1 MFVTCIKS
9 TNENGTSCSSG
20 RYGLW
25 NTFRSSSGSQG
36 IPSGLLHSNPPCTYI
51 NILVRISTG
60 SRSPTFGS
68 LNPDPQKYPRS
79 PMKVTKYNPKCTKI
93 IFCSQKHDLHELWKD
108 KGLVKT
114 KFLVWNSP
122 ITEEKWGFFVQ
133 NLVVFQDY
141 FI

>member
-9 TNENGTSCSSG
+9 TNENGTSCSPG

-51 NILVRISTG
+51 NILVRISAG

-79 PMKVTKYNPKCTKI
+79 PMKVTKYNPKCIKNNVFSLKFTNYRRKVGIFCPEFGDFSRLLHFNNCFGI
-93 IFCSQKHDLHELWKD
+93 IFY
-108 KGLVKT
+108 
-114 KFLVWNSP
+114 
-122 ITEEKWGFFVQ
+122 IM
-133 NLVVFQDY
+133 
-141 FI
+141 